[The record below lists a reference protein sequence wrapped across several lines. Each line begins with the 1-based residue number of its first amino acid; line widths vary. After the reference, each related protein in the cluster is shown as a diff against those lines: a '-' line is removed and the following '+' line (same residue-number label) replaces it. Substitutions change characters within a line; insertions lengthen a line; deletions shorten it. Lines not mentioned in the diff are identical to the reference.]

1 LALVFAAA
9 TAACGGEAIDQQEA
23 LPACDGRL
31 SGKPTTLA
39 TGLPSGTLQPDE
51 DHVILFGDDGRIL
64 RIDRC
69 TGQTVELATAVE
81 PRLASGVTKNYAW
94 LLSEKADGSREL
106 FRAHKRLGGLDRVVV
121 SAPPSW
127 SFFADEQAIYYTK
140 TSADGVAYQTDVFR
154 LREEEPEASLLT
166 TLSHEAGVLERLRG
180 VSSAGLYFSR
190 YHDCGCTPAIRLLA
204 FGDDEPRVV
213 SGAESSA
220 GWGGWSLSIAESA
233 LYVMKNADTATGEI
247 RRLALTGG
255 QPDVL
260 VPALPEASALAASGT
275 RRESL
280 RSSSGGVCWVDRS
293 LTPSGSPSSLR
304 CLSFRGSEPREREV
318 HRFEGTLP
326 AALTSE
332 AIYWLSSSVD
342 EAFELVGA
350 AL

>member
-1 LALVFAAA
+1 
-9 TAACGGEAIDQQEA
+9 
-23 LPACDGRL
+23 
-31 SGKPTTLA
+31 
-39 TGLPSGTLQPDE
+39 
-51 DHVILFGDDGRIL
+51 
-64 RIDRC
+64 
-69 TGQTVELATAVE
+69 
-81 PRLASGVTKNYAW
+81 
-94 LLSEKADGSREL
+94 
-106 FRAHKRLGGLDRVVV
+106 
-121 SAPPSW
+121 
-127 SFFADEQAIYYTK
+127 
-140 TSADGVAYQTDVFR
+140 
-154 LREEEPEASLLT
+154 
-166 TLSHEAGVLERLRG
+166 
-180 VSSAGLYFSR
+180 
-190 YHDCGCTPAIRLLA
+190 
-204 FGDDEPRVV
+204 
-213 SGAESSA
+213 
-220 GWGGWSLSIAESA
+220 
-233 LYVMKNADTATGEI
+233 MKNADTATGEI